1 MRHPITLVPLLYLSQ
16 LELANVLGDFTLLRI
31 IFFVL
36 RFLPTRY
43 FRRSV
48 DSNISAVEV
57 TDALCDA
64 TSQRHA
70 VQPVVCESGV
80 LAFPTVSD

>member
-1 MRHPITLVPLLYLSQ
+1 MRHHYHPRPLLYLSQ

-31 IFFVL
+31 IIFVL
-36 RFLPTRY
+36 LFLPTRY

-48 DSNISAVEV
+48 DSNISAIEV
-57 TDALCDA
+57 TVALCDA
-64 TSQRHA
+64 TSQRRA